1 MARHV
6 LMSPGMPS
14 KSLLFLSLV
23 TTLAACNRRE
33 DTDVAIAETA
43 VDSATV
49 GNAEGSLLAASLE
62 GATNTVAPAAIE
74 DVAAMIAA
82 AAGQRFQPAGCA
94 VGTSSGN
101 TVTIA
106 YTGCTGPRGL
116 RAVDGTLTLS
126 LRVGAGGA
134 IVADASA
141 TDFQIGDAVLDI
153 ASTATYTPG
162 NLAVS
167 TTSQG
172 VGPLGRSFEH
182 VGDYTVAW
190 TSTCVTVDGA
200 WSTSTGDVARSTTAD
215 VMRCIDECPTGSIS
229 RTTIRGRVITIEL
242 DGTDTARWT
251 SSGGGS
257 GSFPLACGL

>member
-1 MARHV
+1 M
-6 LMSPGMPS
+6 LMRSSMPS

-33 DTDVAIAETA
+33 GTDDLDAAETA
-43 VDSATV
+43 VDSSTAST
-49 GNAEGSLLAASLE
+49 AEGSLLAASLE

-82 AAGQRFQPAGCA
+82 AAGPRFQPAGCA

-101 TVTIA
+101 TVTVT

-116 RAVDGTLTLS
+116 RSVDGTLTLE
-126 LRVGAGGA
+126 LRLGAGGA

-141 TDFQIGDAVLDI
+141 TDFQIGEAVLDI

-167 TTSQG
+167 TASQG

-182 VGDYTVAW
+182 AGDYTVAW

-200 WSTSTGDVARSTTAD
+200 WSTSSGDAARSTTAD

-229 RTTIRGRVITIEL
+229 RTTVGGRVITIEL

-251 SSGGGS
+251 SSAGRS
-257 GSFPLACGL
+257 GTFPLACGL